1 MHMVMEIYFNT
12 PVEYEVLEKDE
23 NLSVRYTD
31 DGYKISF
38 KEDDEAGIYSIMD
51 VVIDEGWVVGN
62 AEKLLEYMKANYG
75 LVVKP
80 DPVKTSRETTID
92 IESEVCLGM
101 SHCGAVYSRGS
112 GTLELSDEEVSKLVA
127 LIKEKGTSDIN
138 ELDLENTYPEI
149 YEKLD
154 DAYFRVAYEAE
165 ELHWLWYGY
174 HEGVFEY
181 DSDELI
187 SYCESECGFV
197 FDGDEEDYMNEDGEF
212 DEEAYE
218 EAKMEAFFD
227 DWLVPYIESLDTS
240 DQIDFLRNQMNAS
253 LEMDGN
259 DVSYEVHI
267 PAAIIEMAKN

>member
-127 LIKEKGTSDIN
+127 IVLKYTFMITIPKPVKFLCFISN
-138 ELDLENTYPEI
+138 PEVGI
-149 YEKLD
+149 IQL
-154 DAYFRVAYEAE
+154 
-165 ELHWLWYGY
+165 L
-174 HEGVFEY
+174 
-181 DSDELI
+181 
-187 SYCESECGFV
+187 
-197 FDGDEEDYMNEDGEF
+197 
-212 DEEAYE
+212 
-218 EAKMEAFFD
+218 
-227 DWLVPYIESLDTS
+227 
-240 DQIDFLRNQMNAS
+240 IDFGVRVLQ
-253 LEMDGN
+253 
-259 DVSYEVHI
+259 I
-267 PAAIIEMAKN
+267 